1 MPFPDYSD
9 SGGGYRFVGTV
20 ESAIQQKAETGAPL
34 TSQNLQDIGRTID
47 NEIEKVASPTATTIQ
62 PIGTVEIKGQNIGKV
77 LRKGAGREM
86 FGWLS
91 QVMDDELTSAYQRND
106 LESIYVPVLVAKST
120 DGTGEVIRVAT
131 VDSHYANITGIDRD
145 RWLGPPAGD
154 VFTKWLSGVQATQ
167 LNFQKAQFTG
177 DGRTLVAT
185 MYDTNTSSGTSYGDQ
200 HGLYQIYYHGSLA
213 GYPQYDSSAKC
224 WSGRSFNINSAL
236 IVYTDPTTGKQYVTQ
251 IKQ

>member
-1 MPFPDYSD
+1 MPFPDYS
-9 SGGGYRFVGTV
+9 GGGSFERFIGPV
-20 ESAIQQKAETGAPL
+20 ESAIKQKAGTGAPL
-34 TSQNLQDIGRTID
+34 MSQNLQDIGRTID
-47 NEIEKVASPTATTIQ
+47 DEIAKVAPPTPTKSE
-62 PIGTVEIKGQNIGKV
+62 PIDTVEIKGRNIGTV

-86 FGWLS
+86 LDWLS
-91 QVMDDELTSAYQRND
+91 QVMNYELTSAYQRDD

-131 VDSHYANITGIDRD
+131 VDSNYANTTGIDRD
-145 RWLGPPAGD
+145 GWTGAPAGD
-154 VFTKWLSGVQATQ
+154 DFAKWLSGVQATQ

-185 MYDTNTSSGTSYGDQ
+185 MYDTDTSSGTYYGDQ
-200 HGLYQIYYHGSLA
+200 HGLYQIYYHGSLD

-224 WSGRSFNINSAL
+224 WSGRAFNINSAL
-236 IVYTDPTTGKQYVTQ
+236 IVYTDPSTGKQYVTQ